1 MEGDCFFWAVH
12 SQLIERPEL
21 GFDVA
26 DVLNPWELRHFA
38 GEAFMRLYEGGV
50 YPFDKL
56 VVSTLAS
63 NRQYGNDYQQYNK

>member
-12 SQLIERPEL
+12 SQLIERQEL

-38 GEAFMRLYEGGV
+38 GEAFMRLYRAGV
-50 YPFDKL
+50 VPFDRL
-56 VVSTLAS
+56 VVTALAD
-63 NRQYGNDYQQYNK
+63 NEKYGDDYQKYYK